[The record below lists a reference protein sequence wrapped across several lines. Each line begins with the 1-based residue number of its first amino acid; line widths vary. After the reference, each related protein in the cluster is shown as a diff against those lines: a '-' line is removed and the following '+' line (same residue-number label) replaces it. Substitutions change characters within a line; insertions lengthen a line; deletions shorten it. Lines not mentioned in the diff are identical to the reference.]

1 MPKHR
6 LGIGF
11 SFILLLTT
19 SVGSAAAQQVWSSQA
34 TIQPAIECGG
44 QYECVEDVPMT
55 PAEARASLGYPHVA
69 QPQEPAGQETAKVAA
84 TPSTTTK

>member
-11 SFILLLTT
+11 SFVLLLTT
-19 SVGSAAAQQVWSSQA
+19 SVGSVAAQQGGSSQA
-34 TIQPAIECGG
+34 TVQPAIQCGG
-44 QYECVEDVPMT
+44 QYECVEDVPLT
-55 PAEARASLGYPHVA
+55 PAEARASLGYPQIAH
-69 QPQEPAGQETAKVAA
+69 PQETGPEEPAKVAA